1 MMLRR
6 CSLAWLLCAVSG
18 VSSAQGDAAANA
30 PKQPDKEVAE
40 KLAALKDVVED
51 RKCARDG
58 EAPDLITVLVQ
69 KWQAGLADKDK
80 KDVVKGLGAV
90 FSTGKLREP
99 EKAQLY
105 IATAAALGQLGPD
118 GSKPLQD
125 AFEGKKIPDKEAWV
139 PLREAMLKAIGR
151 TKDETRIK
159 FLLDVARRDPQAPLQ
174 AAAGEALGNFD
185 ESKQELR
192 KEIFG
197 GLLIQWGEYDSRAR
211 VIDPADIEAQNQ
223 RKRLAVISGKWN
235 ETLRKVSKQQ
245 FDNFPEWQ
253 EWWNKNKGKDW
264 K

>member
-18 VSSAQGDAAANA
+18 VSSAQGDAASA

-80 KDVVKGLGAV
+80 KDVIKGLGNV
-90 FSTGKLREP
+90 FATGKLREP
-99 EKAQLY
+99 EKAQIY

-118 GSKPLQD
+118 GAKPLQD

-139 PLREAMLKAIGR
+139 PVREGMLKAIGR
-151 TKDETRIK
+151 TKDESRVK
-159 FLLDVARRDPQAPLQ
+159 FLLDVARRDSEAPLQ

-185 ESKQELR
+185 ESKQDLR
-192 KEIFG
+192 KEVVN
-197 GLLIQWGEYDSRAR
+197 GLLIKWGEMDSRAR

-235 ETLRKVSKQQ
+235 DTLRRLTKQQ

-253 EWWNKNKGKDW
+253 EWMNKNKGKDW